1 MDPVGAVSK
10 KKRPAPIELSIELT
24 GDQRATENV
33 ILEVRAIAR
42 QFGLEIPS
50 VKVVRQPLMAPKVVK
65 RTLRGRKAR

>member
-10 KKRPAPIELSIELT
+10 KKRPAPNELRIALT

-42 QFGLEIPS
+42 RFGLEIPS
-50 VKVVRQPLMAPKVVK
+50 VKVVRQPLIAPKVVK
-65 RTLRGRKAR
+65 RTLRGRRAR